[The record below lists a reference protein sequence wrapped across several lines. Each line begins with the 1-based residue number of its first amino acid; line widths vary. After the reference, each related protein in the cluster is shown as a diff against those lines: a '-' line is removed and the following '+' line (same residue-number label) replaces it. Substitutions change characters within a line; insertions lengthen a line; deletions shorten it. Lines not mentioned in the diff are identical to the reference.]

1 MKKHIDPK
9 QARHCWE
16 YHECLNEVKK
26 QCIVYEL
33 GIETECWVTNRMK
46 PGNPGIM
53 NGSCMNCQWFK
64 THHQ

>member
-1 MKKHIDPK
+1 MHMKKHIDPK

-33 GIETECWVTNRMK
+33 GIETECWSPT
-46 PGNPGIM
+46 G
-53 NGSCMNCQWFK
+53 
-64 THHQ
+64 